1 MQSLVLQDIKLSPN
15 PASSQAA
22 LEFHLREDA
31 KVTVLLADYNGTTLK
46 TISNSEMMRK
56 GTSKKNFSI
65 SELPNGVYV
74 ISILANSEKKSIHL
88 IVKH

>member
-1 MQSLVLQDIKLSPN
+1 MG
-15 PASSQAA
+15 AA
-22 LEFHLREDA
+22 KDA

-46 TISNSEMMRK
+46 TISNSESMRK
-56 GTSKKNFSI
+56 GISRKDFSI

-74 ISILANSEKKSIHL
+74 ISILANSEKKSVHL